1 VTGPNANGQAAHVDL
16 VAQWRDASARLYAA
30 GTAAYD
36 AANDILSAGPRP
48 GMAEAVYD
56 VAADL
61 MTLAGGLARVLAL
74 TERQRDNETTT
85 GKDTPS

>member
-1 VTGPNANGQAAHVDL
+1 VTGSNGQASDRDL
-16 VAQWRDASARLYAA
+16 VAQWRDASRRLYAA

-56 VAADL
+56 AASDL
-61 MTLAGGLARVLAL
+61 MTLAGDLARILAL
-74 TERQRDNETTT
+74 TERQRDNESI
-85 GKDTPS
+85 GKDDTS

>member
-1 VTGPNANGQAAHVDL
+1 MTGSNGQASDRDL

-36 AANDILSAGPRP
+36 AANDILTTGPRP

-56 VAADL
+56 AASDL
-61 MTLAGGLARVLAL
+61 MTLAGDLARVLAL
-74 TERQRDNETTT
+74 TERQRDNEST
-85 GKDTPS
+85 GKDDPS

>member
-1 VTGPNANGQAAHVDL
+1 MTGPNANGQAGRAEL
-16 VAQWRDASARLYAA
+16 VAQWRDASRRYAA

-61 MTLAGGLARVLAL
+61 RTLAGDLARDLAL